1 MMIDVNIAGALAD
14 LYTLQEHDQ
23 ELDRIKE
30 KQEQLPPELVE
41 ARERWSRLSEKLA
54 QLKEQYVA
62 LQREYQQNDLE
73 IKDLAAKRKQAEDE
87 QLQSSSVREQT
98 QFENRIQQLS
108 TRIDELTELTMPIL
122 EEMERLAEEI
132 KQLEAEA
139 AELKPELEQ
148 LEAQNSERVAALE
161 EEFQTKYAKRQEMAG
176 SIPASLLR
184 EYETIRRARKG
195 VGVARVKVQGGV
207 YLCEACSV
215 QLPTHVAQR
224 VYQSGQ
230 VVRCPGCGRL
240 LWRGP
245 ESEE

>member
-1 MMIDVNIAGALAD
+1 MEGVNIAGALAD

-30 KQEQLPPELVE
+30 EQEQLPPELVE
-41 ARERWSRLSEKLA
+41 AREKWAALSERLA
-54 QLKEQYVA
+54 QLREQYLT

-122 EEMERLAEEI
+122 EEMEQLAEQI
-132 KQLEAEA
+132 KELEAEA
-139 AELKPELEQ
+139 AELKPELDA
-148 LEAQNSERVAALE
+148 LEAANAERVAALE
-161 EEFQTKYAKRQEMAG
+161 EEYQTKLAKRQEMAG
-176 SIPASLLR
+176 SIPANLLR
-184 EYETIRRARKG
+184 EYETIRRARRG
-195 VGVARVKVQGGV
+195 VGVAMVKVQGGV

-224 VYQSGQ
+224 VYQSQQ

-245 ESEE
+245 EKEE

>member
-1 MMIDVNIAGALAD
+1 MEGVNIAGALAD

-30 KQEQLPPELVE
+30 EQAQLPPELVE
-41 ARERWSRLSEKLA
+41 AREKWASLSDKLA
-54 QLKEQYVA
+54 HLREQYVT

-87 QLQSSSVREQT
+87 QLLSTSVREQT

-122 EEMERLAEEI
+122 EEMERLGEQIKEI
-132 KQLEAEA
+132 EAQV
-139 AELKPELEQ
+139 AELKPELDS
-148 LEAQNSERVAALE
+148 LEAANAERVAALE
-161 EEFQTKYAKRQEMAG
+161 EDYQAKLAKRQEMSG

-195 VGVARVKVQGGV
+195 IGVARVKVQGGV

-245 ESEE
+245 ENEG

>member
-1 MMIDVNIAGALAD
+1 MLDVNIAGALAD

-30 KQEQLPPELVE
+30 EQEKLPPELVE
-41 ARERWSRLSEKLA
+41 ARKKWVTLSEKLS
-54 QLKEQYVA
+54 QLKEQYLA

-87 QLQSSSVREQT
+87 QLLSTSLREQT

-122 EEMERLAEEI
+122 EEMERLAEQIAE
-132 KQLEAEA
+132 LEAQA
-139 AELKPELEQ
+139 AEVQPELEA
-148 LEAQNSERVAALE
+148 LEAANSERVAALE
-161 EEFQTKYAKRQEMAG
+161 QEFQSKYAKRQEMSG
-176 SIPASLLR
+176 SIPTHLLR

-195 VGVARVKVQGGV
+195 VGVARVKAQGGV
-207 YLCEACSV
+207 FLCEACSV

-224 VYQSGQ
+224 VYQSQQ

-245 ESEE
+245 ENEE

>member
-1 MMIDVNIAGALAD
+1 MMVDVNIAGALAD

-30 KQEQLPPELVE
+30 EQEQLPPELVE
-41 ARERWSRLSEKLA
+41 AREKWAALNEQLA
-54 QLKEQYVA
+54 QLKEQYLT

-87 QLQSSSVREQT
+87 QLQSSSIREQT

-122 EEMERLAEEI
+122 EEMEQLAEQI
-132 KQLEAEA
+132 KELEAA
-139 AELKPELEQ
+139 ADELKPELDS
-148 LEAQNSERVAALE
+148 LEAANAERVAALE
-161 EEFQTKYAKRQEMAG
+161 EEYQTKLAKRQEMSG

-195 VGVARVKVQGGV
+195 IGVARVKAQGSV
-207 YLCEACSV
+207 FLCEACSV

-224 VYQSGQ
+224 AYQSGQ

-245 ESEE
+245 ENED

>member
-1 MMIDVNIAGALAD
+1 MIVYVNIAGALAD

-23 ELDRIKE
+23 ELDRVKE
-30 KQEQLPPELVE
+30 QQEQLPPELIE
-41 ARERWSRLSEKLA
+41 AREKWAVLSERLA
-54 QLKEQYVA
+54 QLKEQYLA

-87 QLQSSSVREQT
+87 QLQSSSLREQT

-108 TRIDELTELTMPIL
+108 TRIDELTELTLPIL

-139 AELKPELEQ
+139 AELEPELGE

-161 EEFQTKYAKRQEMAG
+161 EEFQAKFAKRQEMAG
-176 SIPASLLR
+176 SIPANLLR

-195 VGVARVKVQGGV
+195 VGVARVKAQGGV

-224 VYQSGQ
+224 VYQSQQ

-245 ESEE
+245 ENAD

>member
-1 MMIDVNIAGALAD
+1 MEGVNIAGALAD

-30 KQEQLPPELVE
+30 EQAQLPPELVE
-41 ARERWSRLSEKLA
+41 AREQWASLSERLA
-54 QLKEQYVA
+54 HLREQYLT

-87 QLQSSSVREQT
+87 QLLSTSVREQT

-122 EEMERLAEEI
+122 EEMEQLREQIEEI
-132 KQLEAEA
+132 EAQV
-139 AELKPELEQ
+139 AELKPELDS
-148 LEAQNSERVAALE
+148 LEAANAERVAALE
-161 EEFQTKYAKRQEMAG
+161 EDYQAKLAKRQEMSG

-195 VGVARVKVQGGV
+195 IGVARVRAQGGV

-245 ESEE
+245 ENEG